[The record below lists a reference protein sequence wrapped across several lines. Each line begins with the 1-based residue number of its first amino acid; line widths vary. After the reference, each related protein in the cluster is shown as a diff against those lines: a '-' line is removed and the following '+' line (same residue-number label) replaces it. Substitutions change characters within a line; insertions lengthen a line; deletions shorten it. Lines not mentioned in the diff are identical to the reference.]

1 MLHDASS
8 VFVMFDVFTSR
19 QSSCFFSG
27 VVVIIYHHCVG
38 FARPFERVARG

>member
-1 MLHDASS
+1 VCDECCLA
-8 VFVMFDVFTSR
+8 
-19 QSSCFFSG
+19 CFFSG